1 MTEGEVATHGNIEIA
16 RLTIDWPVPC
26 VKPRLLCLEIH
37 PPMGKRR
44 REIAHDNGL
53 RVRRNDSSAIL
64 VVVRLVYGL
73 DERPE
78 VGFSFRSQVFQYCV

>member
-1 MTEGEVATHGNIEIA
+1 
-16 RLTIDWPVPC
+16 
-26 VKPRLLCLEIH
+26 
-37 PPMGKRR
+37 MGKRR